1 MEFSIHEQ
9 PFDVNK
15 NYLFIT
21 TKNNNRTVEVVEKIA
36 LNYAFSGEAVY
47 LSHDLIFEN
56 MDKISNIYTTRNT
69 NLNPIEF
76 IQYLIKDVTFDNSKI
91 LTDENVKALEEVKN
105 STLILN
111 YNTIKN
117 ELYCE
122 DILHYLSIGRVYNIS
137 IILIVDNFAALTTNK
152 NLLSFLKM
160 NTNLF
165 ILESDNIN
173 LLATFYELPTETINA
188 LKSNK
193 SLFVNN
199 Y

>member
-137 IILIVDNFAALTTNK
+137 IILIIDDFAALTTNK

>member
-137 IILIVDNFAALTTNK
+137 IILIVDDFAALTTNK

-188 LKSNK
+188 LKSKK